1 MSLVGSVL
9 QGLSPEVISR
19 MASGLG
25 APQGAIEKGVGAAA
39 PAILAALVGATRTDS
54 DIAALSAA
62 LSQAK
67 AQTDTDFSSMSGGRF
82 RDVADA
88 GGEALSSVIGGG
100 QMGVL
105 ASKLRDFAGLPE
117 GSSGALL
124 GAVNSVVMRNLGT
137 TATAHGLDGR
147 ALVDA
152 LNAEKSAIARALPGD
167 FAKTLAGAGLIESVT
182 DHMGIGSVDPVA
194 PAPRAPEPRP
204 AVVRPAEPRPAEYR
218 PAAAVRPEPV
228 VAEGR
233 PWWHWVAGLAALGLL
248 AWLGSNL
255 LRGTPEPEVVRDT
268 ATEATTTATAT
279 VVDAS
284 EVAATATGLFD
295 RLGKALDGVT
305 DEATA
310 RTAAP
315 ALAAI
320 KDDLVGLQTSVGALS
335 AEGRSTV
342 QGIVATALPAIKA
355 GADRLLGNSGIAAV
369 LKPTL
374 DEITKTIS
382 RF

>member
-25 APQGAIEKGVGAAA
+25 APQDAIEKGVGAAA
-39 PAILAALVGATRTDS
+39 PAILSALVGATRTDS
-54 DIAALSAA
+54 GIAALSAA
-62 LSQAK
+62 LSQAE
-67 AQTDTDFSSMSGGRF
+67 AQTDTDFSTMLGGRF

-88 GGEALSSVIGGG
+88 GGEALSSIIGGG

-124 GAVNSVVMRNLGT
+124 GAVNSVVMRSLGA
-137 TATAHGLDGR
+137 TATARGFDGR

-152 LNAEKSAIARALPGD
+152 LNSEKSAIAQALPGD
-167 FAKTLAGAGLIESVT
+167 FAKTLAGAGLIEAVA
-182 DHMGIGSVDPVA
+182 DHMGTGSPDPVA
-194 PAPRAPEPRP
+194 PAPRGPEPRP
-204 AVVRPAEPRPAEYR
+204 AEHR
-218 PAAAVRPEPV
+218 PAAAVRSEPV
-228 VAEGR
+228 SAEGR

-248 AWLGSNL
+248 IWVGSSL
-255 LRGTPEPEVVRDT
+255 MRGTPAPVVVKNA
-268 ATEATTTATAT
+268 ATDATAAAT
-279 VVDAS
+279 AAVADAS
-284 EVAATATGLFD
+284 AVAATATGLFD
-295 RLGKALDGVT
+295 RLGKALEGVT

-320 KDDLVGLQTSVGALS
+320 KDELAGLQTSLGALP
-335 AEGRSTV
+335 AEGRSAV

-355 GADRLLGNSGIAAV
+355 GADRLLGDSGIAAV

-382 RF
+382 GF

>member
-1 MSLVGSVL
+1 MSIVGSVL

-39 PAILAALVGATRTDS
+39 PAILSALIGATRTDS
-54 DIAALSAA
+54 GIAALSAA

-67 AQTDTDFSSMSGGRF
+67 AQTDMDFSSMSGGRF
-82 RDVADA
+82 HDVADA
-88 GGEALSSVIGGG
+88 GGEALSSIIGGG

-167 FAKTLAGAGLIESVT
+167 FAKTLAGAGLIEAVA
-182 DHMGIGSVDPVA
+182 DHMGIGSVDPVS

-204 AVVRPAEPRPAEYR
+204 AVMRPAEPRPAEHR
-218 PAAAVRPEPV
+218 PAAAVRSEPV
-228 VAEGR
+228 LAEGR

-255 LRGTPEPEVVRDT
+255 LRGTPAPEVVKDT
-268 ATEATTTATAT
+268 ATEATTAATAT
-279 VVDAS
+279 VADAS

-320 KDDLVGLQTSVGALS
+320 KDDLAGLKSSIGALS
-335 AEGRSTV
+335 AEGRSMV

-355 GADRLLGNSGIAAV
+355 ASDRLVGDSGIAAV

-382 RF
+382 SF

>member
-1 MSLVGSVL
+1 MSIVGSVM

-67 AQTDTDFSSMSGGRF
+67 AQTDTDFSSMSDGRF

-124 GAVNSVVMRNLGT
+124 GAVNSVVMRNLG
-137 TATAHGLDGR
+137 ATAHGLDGR

-182 DHMGIGSVDPVA
+182 DHMGIRSVDPVA

-279 VVDAS
+279 VADAS

-342 QGIVATALPAIKA
+342 QGIVATALPSIKA

>member
-1 MSLVGSVL
+1 
-9 QGLSPEVISR
+9 

-39 PAILAALVGATRTDS
+39 PAILAALIGATRTDS

-182 DHMGIGSVDPVA
+182 DHLGIRSVDPVA

-279 VVDAS
+279 VADAS

-342 QGIVATALPAIKA
+342 QGIVATALPSIKA

>member
-1 MSLVGSVL
+1 MSLVGSVM

-39 PAILAALVGATRTDS
+39 PAILAALIGATRTDS

-124 GAVNSVVMRNLGT
+124 GAVNSVVMRNLG
-137 TATAHGLDGR
+137 ATAHGLDGR

-167 FAKTLAGAGLIESVT
+167 FAKTLAGAGLIEAVT

-228 VAEGR
+228 VPEGR

-279 VVDAS
+279 VADAS

-335 AEGRSTV
+335 SEGRSTV
-342 QGIVATALPAIKA
+342 QGIVATALPTIKA
-355 GADRLLGNSGIAAV
+355 AADRLLGDSGIAAV

-382 RF
+382 SF

>member
-1 MSLVGSVL
+1 V
-9 QGLSPEVISR
+9 P
-19 MASGLG
+19 
-25 APQGAIEKGVGAAA
+25 
-39 PAILAALVGATRTDS
+39 
-54 DIAALSAA
+54 
-62 LSQAK
+62 
-67 AQTDTDFSSMSGGRF
+67 
-82 RDVADA
+82 
-88 GGEALSSVIGGG
+88 
-100 QMGVL
+100 
-105 ASKLRDFAGLPE
+105 
-117 GSSGALL
+117 
-124 GAVNSVVMRNLGT
+124 
-137 TATAHGLDGR
+137 
-147 ALVDA
+147 
-152 LNAEKSAIARALPGD
+152 
-167 FAKTLAGAGLIESVT
+167 
-182 DHMGIGSVDPVA
+182 
-194 PAPRAPEPRP
+194 
-204 AVVRPAEPRPAEYR
+204 
-218 PAAAVRPEPV
+218 
-228 VAEGR
+228 EGR

-279 VVDAS
+279 VADAS

-335 AEGRSTV
+335 AEGRSKV
-342 QGIVATALPAIKA
+342 QGIVATALPTIKSA
-355 GADRLLGNSGIAAV
+355 ADRLLGDSGIAAV